1 MANILSMIDIDQKTS
16 YELILEVASRVRSRR
31 KELKLTQADLAKRSG
46 MSLASYKR
54 FEQSGQISFQSLV
67 AIAIALNCEE
77 DIDELFKHR
86 QYSSIQEVL
95 DANRKK

>member
-1 MANILSMIDIDQKTS
+1 MISIDQKTS
-16 YELILEVASRVRSRR
+16 YELILEVASRAKSRR

-67 AIAIALNCEE
+67 AVAIALGCEE

-95 DANRKK
+95 DASKRK